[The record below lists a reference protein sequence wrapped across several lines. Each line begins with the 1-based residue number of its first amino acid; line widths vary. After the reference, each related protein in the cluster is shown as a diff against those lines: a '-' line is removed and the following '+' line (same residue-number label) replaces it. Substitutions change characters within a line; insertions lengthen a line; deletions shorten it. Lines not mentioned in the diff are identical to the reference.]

1 MKPRLLAAFIALL
14 CGLTTTAHAA
24 ADASPAALHKV
35 WRVGVTLH
43 PYYSWTRN
51 VVLDLPFDVVPV
63 IPGDVDID
71 NYQPRPADIATIGTL
86 DAIVINGIGH
96 DAVIDKMIAASGN
109 THLLVIRPNDVTPIM
124 KGAHGEA
131 QNSHTFL
138 SITNAIQQSYFIA
151 KALGTLDV
159 KSAPAL
165 EQHAGAYAKR
175 LRALKLRASEK
186 LAHAE
191 VHRVVTVHDGY
202 GYLLQELG
210 LELVGVVEPAHGL
223 LPSAQELSSMIE
235 LIKREHIRVVLSE
248 EGFPA
253 ALSQPLVEAGAR
265 NFVISHIATG
275 AFTDDKFE
283 REMARNLDTLA
294 GALQK
299 P

>member
-1 MKPRLLAAFIALL
+1 MKRWLYAVVLATV
-14 CGLTTTAHAA
+14 CGLTSLAHAGPGKP
-24 ADASPAALHKV
+24 DATAHKV

-51 VVLDLPFDVVPV
+51 VVGDLPFDVVPV
-63 IPGDVDID
+63 IPGDIDID
-71 NYQPRPADIATIGTL
+71 HYQPRPDDIATIGTL

-109 THLLVIRPNDVTPIM
+109 THLLVIRPNDGTPIM
-124 KGAHGEA
+124 RGAHGEA

-165 EQHAGAYAKR
+165 EQHAGVYAKR
-175 LRALKLRASEK
+175 LRAIKLRASEK
-186 LAHAE
+186 LAKAE
-191 VHRVVTVHDGY
+191 LHRVVTVHDGY

-210 LELVGVVEPAHGL
+210 LELVGVVEPSHGL
-223 LPSAQELSSMIE
+223 LPSAQEFTSMID
-235 LIKREHIRVVLSE
+235 LVKREHIRVVLSE
-248 EGFPA
+248 EGLPT
-253 ALSQPLVEAGAR
+253 ALAKPLEEAGAR
-265 NFVISHIATG
+265 SYVISHVATG

-283 REMARNLDTLA
+283 REMSRNLDTLTA
-294 GALQK
+294 AVQH